1 MQRAAAEAEGE
12 VDRQLSTAGKQQ
24 FAQREGADN
33 GRHVGKT
40 KLGRFEGAQ

>member
-1 MQRAAAEAEGE
+1 MQRAAVEAEGE

-33 GRHVGKT
+33 GRHVGET
-40 KLGRFEGAQ
+40 ELGRFEGAQ